1 MAKAVQ
7 GTVERVLEVA
17 AALLRQDGPNALTT
31 RRVCEGAGI
40 TAPTL
45 YHHFGDKD
53 GLLRALAQREMTA
66 FLARKRDMAP
76 SDDALADLLRG
87 WDDWIDFARS
97 APELVAA
104 LLRAGEGVGTL
115 RDAAEAI
122 VLSRLQLLPA
132 DMPLNLPAKTAAKA
146 MVAGANTVVQ
156 LLLERM
162 DPDEFATLN
171 RLMRDAMMRAILA
184 KPPPD
189 RSGKP

>member
-17 AALLRQDGPNALTT
+17 AALLRQDGPDALTT

-122 VLSRLQLLPA
+122 VLSRLQRLPA

-189 RSGKP
+189 RSGTP

>member
-17 AALLRQDGPNALTT
+17 AALLRQDGPDALTT

-122 VLSRLQLLPA
+122 VLSRLQRLPA

-184 KPPPD
+184 KPPPE

>member
-17 AALLRQDGPNALTT
+17 AALLRQAGPDGLTT
-31 RRVCEGAGI
+31 RRVCDGAGI

-53 GLLRALAQREMTA
+53 GLLRALAEREMAA
-66 FLARKRDMAP
+66 FFARKRAMPP
-76 SDDALADLLRG
+76 SDDPLADLLRG

-97 APELVAA
+97 ARELVAA

-115 RDAAEAI
+115 RAAAEAI
-122 VLSRLQLLPA
+122 VLSRLQRLPA
-132 DMPLNLPAKTAAKA
+132 GMPLNLPAKTAAKA

-156 LLLERM
+156 LMLEGM
-162 DPDEFATLN
+162 DPDEFATLE
-171 RLMRDAMMRAILA
+171 RLMRDALVQAMLDRAV
-184 KPPPD
+184 PE
-189 RSGKP
+189 RSGEP